1 MLAAGTLV
9 AGAGTGPTAAEPRHS
24 LVLAPE
30 GTAAIFLMPLC
41 NLLPLSNVY

>member
-30 GTAAIFLMPLC
+30 GTAIFLTPLC